1 VSIAVTFL
9 RPVAQSLGRLGV
21 DQEEFLRAA
30 GIEPGASPDAYVS
43 TGRVEMA
50 LAQLGR
56 RMGDP
61 ILGLHLAAA
70 SPAGCLGT
78 FDYAVWSSTSL
89 REALS
94 RTSRIYEFICRG
106 VTLEGEEKSDG
117 YHLMVCTR
125 PGLPPAVVLID
136 FTFAIHVVRIRE
148 GIGDTR
154 LVSVSF
160 RHGVDDPQP
169 YEGFFGVMPRFDQPA
184 DELVFD
190 AALLDRPLRT
200 ADEQTGALLEAHAL
214 ETIARLRPVDPFLDR
229 LRAAVTRRLR
239 DGDVDLASLAAELG
253 QSGRT
258 LQRQLQDR
266 GTSHREVVDAVRREL
281 AIGMLADEST
291 STVRVAH
298 ELGFASPQ
306 AFYRAFGRWTGMTP
320 VEFRVARLTG
330 RARTG

>member
-9 RPVAQSLGRLGV
+9 RPMAQSLGRLGL
-21 DQEEFLRAA
+21 DPEEFLRAA
-30 GIEPGASPDAYVS
+30 GIEPDASPDAYIS

-56 RMGDP
+56 RVGDP

-70 SPAGCLGT
+70 SPVGCLGT
-78 FDYAVWSSTSL
+78 FDYAVWASTSL

-106 VTLEGEEKSDG
+106 AALEGDVRDDG
-117 YHLMVCTR
+117 YHLAVCTR
-125 PGLPPAVVLID
+125 PGLPPGHVLID
-136 FTFAIHVVRIRE
+136 FTFGIHFVRFRE
-148 GIGDTR
+148 ALGEAR
-154 LVSVSF
+154 LASVSF
-160 RHGVDDPQP
+160 RHGVDDPKA
-169 YEGFFGVMPRFDQPA
+169 YEAFFGVPPRFDQPA

-190 AALLDRPLRT
+190 AALLDRKLRT
-200 ADEQTGALLEAHAL
+200 ADAQTSALLEAHAL
-214 ETIARLRPVDPFLDR
+214 ETIARLKPVDPFLHR
-229 LRAAVTRRLR
+229 LRAVVARRIR
-239 DGDVDLASLAAELG
+239 DGDLGLPSLAAEIG
-253 QSGRT
+253 HSGRT

-281 AIGMLADEST
+281 AIGMLADDRT
-291 STVRVAH
+291 STVTVAH

-320 VEFRVARLTG
+320 VEFRAVRLTG
-330 RARTG
+330 KARTG